1 MRVYSTAN
9 PRLVLA
15 GAYTLLAFFGS
26 WACWGA
32 SAALFAANGPGPA
45 FLGRILLV
53 AGTLVPLFATYA
65 LFPRLRA
72 AGVVASSGPA
82 EAPASPRDGF
92 WRHALGGGTDARAVA
107 AFAAFALWRWAACRL
122 GFGFPETPLDAL
134 GSFFGNLPLLLLG
147 GGLEEVGWRGCL
159 WPCLES
165 GLSELFGAHGG
176 KRETDR
182 GTNRENDRPPACGR
196 VAVSVAPAICG
207 LVWGLWHLPLAA
219 IPGTLQSQ
227 VPFWGVLVAGVA
239 LSYSLAALK
248 RACGT
253 VRSCVVSHAWYN
265 AMLVSIPAFGSAAVA
280 LFAVEAAFGLVG
292 GLYLAERQ
300 PVGEN

>member
-1 MRVYSTAN
+1 MRAYSTAN
-9 PRLVLA
+9 PGLVLA

-32 SAALFAANGPGPA
+32 SAALLAAGGASGA
-45 FLGRILLV
+45 FVGRVLLV

-72 AGVVASSGPA
+72 AGIAGMA
-82 EAPASPRDGF
+82 GAPGDSEVEGSPRDGF
-92 WRHALGGGTDARAVA
+92 WRFAFGGGANRRAVA
-107 AFAAFALWRWAACRL
+107 VFTAFAVWRWVACRL

-159 WPCLES
+159 QPCLES
-165 GLSELFGAHGG
+165 GLATLSGSRKWGG
-176 KRETDR
+176 DPE
-182 GTNRENDRPPACGR
+182 GRPLPR
-196 VAVSVAPAICG
+196 RRIAVMLAPVVCG
-207 LVWGLWHLPLAA
+207 LVWGFWHLPLAA

-227 VPFWGVLVAGVA
+227 VPFWGILVVGVS
-239 LSYSLAALK
+239 LSCSFAALR

-253 VRSCVVSHAWYN
+253 VRSCILSHAWYN
-265 AMLVSIPAFGSAAVA
+265 AMLVSIPTFGPAAVA
-280 LFAVEAAFGLVG
+280 LFAVEAVFGLLG
-292 GLYLAERQ
+292 SLFMAEGRSR
-300 PVGEN
+300 GRD